1 MRTLQPFVGSSL
13 NINKCHFH
21 VTFFRRR
28 SFRLFF
34 YPSSV
39 TYLFCIFT
47 VEIFAKSGWN
57 PPHNKSFADFL
68 LNHVLQAFRSLARRN
83 LSAVDFLHTH
93 LQIFA
98 FVMTSAYY

>member
-1 MRTLQPFVGSSL
+1 MSFSC
-13 NINKCHFH
+13 NIFSKKKF
-21 VTFFRRR
+21 
-28 SFRLFF
+28 SFIF

-47 VEIFAKSGWN
+47 VEILAKSGWN

-68 LNHVLQAFRSLARRN
+68 LNRVLQAFRSLARRN

-98 FVMTSAYY
+98 FVMTSAY